1 MDSKWKMICGPLNSF
16 ILIAVTATNQD
27 IQAAERRLPSIG
39 NSCTVPFTT
48 TTSDIV
54 LTNSIPPTS
63 VLSTRD
69 GNRQLTTTLP
79 IDSDDITSLR
89 LSSPV
94 TEESS
99 DESDA
104 DGKFLSLSLLEFI
117 LVVVIV
123 AVVVTAIFVVTGLV
137 CCWQLHMKRLQM
149 INNNNSKCNDND
161 YNSSLSIKINFFY
174 SNEG

>member
-39 NSCTVPFTT
+39 NSCTVPSTT

-117 LVVVIV
+117 LVASGHCSCRSYCHICGDRSCLLLAV
-123 AVVVTAIFVVTGLV
+123 AQETIADD
-137 CCWQLHMKRLQM
+137 Q
-149 INNNNSKCNDND
+149 
-161 YNSSLSIKINFFY
+161 
-174 SNEG
+174 